1 LLGGWT
7 LLRLPIP
14 YFHYLLASG
23 SPELSRGYGNW
34 PMWPSRRGDWGESK
48 RPATNFPG
56 IPVDSDRFD
65 CLDEKGGLGVEARPE
80 PPVTNR
86 GFFVRFKTGG
96 WCAESMMDI

>member
-1 LLGGWT
+1 M
-7 LLRLPIP
+7 IP
-14 YFHYLLASG
+14 VRKASHSHSCG
-23 SPELSRGYGNW
+23 EIGFILVHNVNFTV
-34 PMWPSRRGDWGESK
+34 WPSRRGDWGESK

-80 PPVTNR
+80 SPVTNR

-96 WCAESMMDI
+96 W